1 MPAFNIS
8 GLRKLKGKSFS
19 VERFERVINGLFKN
33 GFINVNGSINTL
45 ANYDGYK
52 AYLQI
57 EEFQDLNG
65 HKIVLEF
72 IKEMVNGHVLYHI
85 KDVEVD

>member
-1 MPAFNIS
+1 MPAFNSS
-8 GLRKLKGKSFS
+8 GLLRMKGKSFS
-19 VERFERVINGLFKN
+19 AEEFERVIARLSKN
-33 GFINVNGSINTL
+33 GFVNVNGSINILT
-45 ANYDGYK
+45 NYDGYK

-57 EEFQDLNG
+57 EEFEDLNG
-65 HKIVLEF
+65 HKVTLEF